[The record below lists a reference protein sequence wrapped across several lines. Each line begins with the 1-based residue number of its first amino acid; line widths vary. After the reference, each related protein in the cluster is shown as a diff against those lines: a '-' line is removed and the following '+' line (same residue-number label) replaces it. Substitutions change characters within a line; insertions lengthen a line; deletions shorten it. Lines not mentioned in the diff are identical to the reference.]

1 MVKSKKAALK
11 LARSSG
17 HKKTREVTN
26 NPFEIHTN
34 RRKHDILGRK
44 LKHDKGLPGISRSKS
59 IKKRQKT
66 LLVEHKQKNKANM
79 FIDRRF
85 GEYDEKMSLE
95 EKMLKRFTMEKKHH
109 HDRHGKYRLED
120 EELTHLGQSL
130 GDIDKFEDVQLSDD
144 DDDDMDK
151 SAEADHVRE
160 LHFGGFLTKKRAD
173 DEQTSGKHKSKK
185 EIMEEVVAK
194 AKIKKHE
201 RQMAKEETIT
211 LTDKLDQD
219 WRNVKNLISLK
230 RPHTE
235 EVVSKVDDYDIAVKQ
250 LAFEI
255 KGKATDRLKSEHEIA
270 KEEQERLEKLELE
283 RQRRMRGL
291 PAVAEKPK
299 HISADDLGDSFTPAV
314 DERFMLSYQ
323 DGSVHDMED
332 EEDEDQIRKEAEN
345 SDEESEVDGKEEEEE
360 EGDNSAAGDDNDD
373 NDDEEEDQDSE
384 SCEDDNGSDLES
396 DVSNDGV
403 EDEAD
408 SEIEIPGNQQQQKNN
423 VQIEKT
429 EAEVVEPTKEE
440 LPFTFKAPKSLQEFK
455 ELIKGW
461 SFKQQLTI
469 IDRIKACNN
478 PKITPANKP
487 KMEVLFTILLDYV
500 GELSQMGPEG
510 IKMID
515 ELSRHLFDVSQ
526 YSPVHSAKC
535 MQQIVEDIHKKFTQ
549 NCERQGGKGMFL
561 GLTELL
567 YLRIVSMLFSTS
579 DYRHAVCTP
588 AMVLLSQVLGQ
599 SPVRCIRDVLRGLFV
614 CDLFYEF
621 VSLSKRFVPE
631 VVNFLCGILFMAS
644 KKEVHTPQL
653 VLPFKHSSKW
663 RDLLKLQSDS
673 SSLTVKPLPLTTLRE
688 STADVQTT
696 DETRVNSVN
705 HCLSILQKFVD
716 LYQDLPASFEIFA
729 PVKEHLQ
736 RIPSDLYP
744 ASVQEIYRNLQT
756 RTNELFTK
764 SLNRNHLTLQA
775 RKPEPIKTYEPKF
788 EEHYEVRSR
797 RGTGNKATNEKQKLR
812 YKYKREFKGAI
823 REIRKDNQFLAK
835 QKLKEQLER
844 DTERLR
850 KVKQI
855 EHMLSNQQAET
866 NAMNRKKRKRGK

>member
-1 MVKSKKAALK
+1 MVKSKKAALE

-44 LKHDKGLPGISRSKS
+44 LKHDKGLPGISRSKA

-144 DDDDMDK
+144 DDDDDMDK

-219 WRNVKNLISLK
+219 WKNVKNLISLK

-323 DGSVHDMED
+323 DGSVHDME
-332 EEDEDQIRKEAEN
+332 
-345 SDEESEVDGKEEEEE
+345 
-360 EGDNSAAGDDNDD
+360 
-373 NDDEEEDQDSE
+373 
-384 SCEDDNGSDLES
+384 
-396 DVSNDGV
+396 VSNDGM
-403 EDEAD
+403 EDESD
-408 SEIEIPGNQQQQKNN
+408 SEIEIPGNQQQQQNN
-423 VQIEKT
+423 VTMFDFFKQKEKT

-455 ELIKGW
+455 ELIKDW

-469 IDRIKACNN
+469 IDRIKACHN

-549 NCERQGGKGMFL
+549 NCDKQGKSA
-561 GLTELL
+561 
-567 YLRIVSMLFSTS
+567 YAIQLRLNDVSIFT
-579 DYRHAVCTP
+579 A
-588 AMVLLSQVLGQ
+588 
-599 SPVRCIRDVLRGLFV
+599 
-614 CDLFYEF
+614 
-621 VSLSKRFVPE
+621 
-631 VVNFLCGILFMAS
+631 
-644 KKEVHTPQL
+644 QL

-673 SSLTVKPLPLTTLRE
+673 SSLTVKPLPLTTLGE

>member
-11 LARSSG
+11 LARTSG
-17 HKKTREVTN
+17 RKKTREVAN

-34 RRKHDILGRK
+34 KRKHDILGRK
-44 LKHDKGLPGISRSKS
+44 LKHDKGLPGISRSKA

-109 HDRHGKYRLED
+109 HERHGKYRLED

-130 GDIDKFEDVQLSDD
+130 GEIDKFEDVQLSDD
-144 DDDDMDK
+144 EDDVMDK
-151 SAEADHVRE
+151 TEEADDVRE
-160 LHFGGFLTKKRAD
+160 LHFGGFLTKKRTD
-173 DEQTSGKHKSKK
+173 DEQISGKQKSKK

-201 RQMAKEETIT
+201 RQMAKEETVT

-219 WRNVKNLISLK
+219 WKNMRNLISLK
-230 RPHTE
+230 APNTE
-235 EVVSKVDDYDIAVKQ
+235 EAVSKVDDYDIAVRQ

-255 KGKATDRLKSEHEIA
+255 KGKATDRLKSEQEIA
-270 KEEQERLEKLELE
+270 KEEQKRLEKLELE

-299 HISADDLGDSFTPAV
+299 HISADDLGDSFTPALN
-314 DERFMLSYQ
+314 ERVMLSYQ
-323 DGSVHDMED
+323 DGPVSDMED
-332 EEDEDQIRKEAEN
+332 HEEEDQIRSDAEN
-345 SDEESEVDGKEEEEE
+345 SDEESEVDGGEEEEE
-360 EGDNSAAGDDNDD
+360 EGDNSAAGDDNND
-373 NDDEEEDQDSE
+373 DDEEEAEDQDSE
-384 SCEDDNGSDLES
+384 SCQEDNGSDLES
-396 DVSNDGV
+396 DVSNDAM

-408 SEIEIPGNQQQQKNN
+408 SEILGNQQQQQEK
-423 VQIEKT
+423 VQKEKT
-429 EAEVVEPTKEE
+429 EAEVVELTKEE
-440 LPFTFKAPKSLQEFK
+440 LPFTFKAPKSFPEFK

-469 IDRIKACNN
+469 IDRIKACHN

-487 KMEVLFTILLDYV
+487 KMEVLFTTLLDYV
-500 GELSQMGPEG
+500 GELIQMGSEG
-510 IKMID
+510 LKMID
-515 ELSRHLFDVSQ
+515 ELSRHLFDVAQ

-535 MQQIVEDIHKKFTQ
+535 VQQIVQDIHKKFSQ
-549 NCERQGGKGMFL
+549 NCDRQGGKGMFL
-561 GLTELL
+561 GLSELL
-567 YLRIVSMLFSTS
+567 YLRVVSMLFSTS
-579 DYRHAVCTP
+579 DFRHAVCTP
-588 AMVLLSQVLGQ
+588 TMVLLSQVLGQ
-599 SPVRCIRDVLRGLFV
+599 CPVRCIRDVLRGLFV
-614 CDLFYEF
+614 CDLFHEF

-644 KKEVHTPQL
+644 KKEGPTPQL
-653 VLPFKHSSKW
+653 VLPFKHCSKW

-673 SSLTVKPLPLTTLRE
+673 SFLTVKPLPLTTLGE
-688 STADVQTT
+688 STADEKTT
-696 DETRVNSVN
+696 DETRVNSVH
-705 HCLSILQKFVD
+705 HCLSVLQKFVD

-736 RIPSDLYP
+736 RIPLDLYP
-744 ASVQEIYRNLQT
+744 ASVQEIHSVLLT
-756 RTNELFTK
+756 RLNGLYAK
-764 SLNRNHLTLQA
+764 SLNRKHLTLQA

-850 KVKQI
+850 KVKEI